1 MYCILLH
8 IHCLYTTCMTR
19 LQIDRHHLCTTHT
32 LPYSTYVSH
41 LFGCT
46 GYYIFPTQ
54 HIPPQPKPTGG
65 GRIPWVPWPWVG
77 GDPEPGTYITS
88 PIQMEPSPLIAD
100 LKTPL
105 CESDPRSAQKSPG
118 QWILCRCAPWSS
130 ALGWKGDE
138 PKWTCIPEL
147 MQLRKETQNQ
157 SISEYV
163 SRAVWYKYGFP
174 RCNIDLFEI
183 PSCKS
188 TLFILGF

>member
-1 MYCILLH
+1 
-8 IHCLYTTCMTR
+8 MTR
-19 LQIDRHHLCTTHT
+19 LQVDRHHLCTTHT
-32 LPYSTYVSH
+32 HYHTAPMYTTYLDAPAIIYSPHSISQTQ
-41 LFGCT
+41 
-46 GYYIFPTQ
+46 PT
-54 HIPPQPKPTGG
+54 PTMG
-65 GRIPWVPWPWVG
+65 G

-105 CESDPRSAQKSPG
+105 CESDPLSAQKSPG

-147 MQLRKETQNQ
+147 MQLRKETQHQ

-163 SRAVWYKYGFP
+163 SKAVWYKYGFP